1 MATLNMNGPYVLVPD
16 KIDENVGPNL
26 PGNYGVG
33 YVSETDFI
41 VLYVGRSDVDIN
53 AELKNWVYRK
63 SDCLFFKFSIAKSPE
78 EAFYKECINFHDFS
92 GSTNL
97 RNDKHPAHDESLDWK
112 CPHCGAY
119 G

>member
-1 MATLNMNGPYVLVPD
+1 MASLDMKGPYVLVPD

-26 PGNYGVG
+26 PGNYAVG
-33 YVSETDFI
+33 YISETDFI
-41 VLYVGRSDVDIN
+41 VLYVGRSDQDIN
-53 AELKNWVYRK
+53 AELKDWVYRK

-78 EAFYKECINFHDFS
+78 DAFYKECINYHDFL

-97 RNDKHPAHDESLDWK
+97 KSNKHPSHDETVDWK
-112 CPHCGAY
+112 CPRCGVY